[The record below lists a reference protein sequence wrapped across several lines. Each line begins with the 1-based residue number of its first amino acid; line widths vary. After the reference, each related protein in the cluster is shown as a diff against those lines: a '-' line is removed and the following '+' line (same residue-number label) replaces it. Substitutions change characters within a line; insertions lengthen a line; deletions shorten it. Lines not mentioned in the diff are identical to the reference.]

1 MMTPDQRYFFDL
13 RGYLHLRDVLSPEE
27 LAPAQAAADRYI
39 NMPPE
44 EWPPEFGADLER
56 RDITGYQHGFAFDK
70 SLEVLTRHPATWPIL
85 MELTDRRPR
94 FTGGTLGYN
103 RHGHGFHYLH
113 AGWQPSKRPDVRR
126 YYLENGQVRCTDFIF
141 FFYLSDVFPGDGGLI
156 VLPGSHKAHF
166 DRPRGMFYLDA
177 EDDEDRDYVA
187 HTVSPGVHNVC
198 ARAGDVVIMPE
209 HLTHGALTWKPR
221 DRDRRFLIMRHT
233 VQHMITRQRRPVPD
247 AIRQR
252 LDPETIDLIEL
263 APYYEYKDI
272 VKKRENID

>member
-13 RGYLHLRDVLSPEE
+13 TGYLHLRGVLSAAE

-39 NMPPE
+39 TMPPE
-44 EWPPEFGADLER
+44 AWPLEFGADLTR
-56 RDITGYQHGFAFDK
+56 RDLTPYQHGFAFDK

-94 FTGGTLGYN
+94 FNGGTLGYN
-103 RHGHGFHYLH
+103 RHGHRFHRLH

-126 YYLENGQVRCTDFIF
+126 YYAEDGLVRCTDFIF

-166 DRPRGMFYLDA
+166 DRPPGMFYPGAEGDA
-177 EDDEDRDYVA
+177 DYVA
-187 HTVSPGVHNVC
+187 DTAPPGVHNVC
-198 ARAGDVVIMPE
+198 ARAGDVVVMPE
-209 HLTHGALTWKPR
+209 HLMHGALTWQPH
-221 DRDRRFLIMRHT
+221 DRDRRFLILRYN
-233 VQHMITRQRRPVPD
+233 VQHMLTGQRRPFPE

-252 LDPETIDLIEL
+252 LDPETIDLLEL
-263 APYYEYKDI
+263 APYYEYKAI
-272 VKKRENID
+272 VKKRENIA